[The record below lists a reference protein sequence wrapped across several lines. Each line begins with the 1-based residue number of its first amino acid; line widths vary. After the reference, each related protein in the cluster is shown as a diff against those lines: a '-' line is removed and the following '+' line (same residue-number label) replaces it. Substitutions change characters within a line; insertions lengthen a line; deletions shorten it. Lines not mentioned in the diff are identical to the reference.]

1 MRRVVPFPGATSEVH
16 ADRPVTKSE
25 IDKLH
30 SEAFRNLEG
39 EVCDLDRMGEIANDL
54 IMNCAAREDCFHN
67 LELASFAVW
76 QMAKMPQE
84 FRANYN
90 AAWHGEQRKSQ

>member
-1 MRRVVPFPGATSEVH
+1 
-16 ADRPVTKSE
+16 
-25 IDKLH
+25 
-30 SEAFRNLEG
+30 
-39 EVCDLDRMGEIANDL
+39 
-54 IMNCAAREDCFHN
+54 MNCAAREDCFHN

-76 QMAKMPQE
+76 QLAKMPQE